1 MIELLKTSRV
11 ILYYNGAI
19 SALTLFLQHPDE
31 SVCTPSPLPLL
42 SSVLDDDEMPFSI
55 DHTAPTDIV
64 SAISNAMGLP
74 ANLLQAN
81 KGYREQVD
89 TPAGII
95 TVYLAQ
101 FNALDPP
108 RQLMAEKGCQ
118 FKTLTEL
125 RNRPPAEMELLRRAY
140 ALVMES

>member
-1 MIELLKTSRV
+1 MIELAKTSRV

-19 SALTLFLQHPDE
+19 SGLTLFVQHPDE
-31 SVCTPSPLPLL
+31 SVCTPSPLPTL
-42 SSVLDDDEMPFSI
+42 SSVLEEDEMSLNILNTPPAS
-55 DHTAPTDIV
+55 IV

-81 KGYREQVD
+81 TGYREQVD
-89 TPAGII
+89 TPGGII
-95 TVYLAQ
+95 TVYLAH

-108 RQLMAEKGCQ
+108 RQLMADKGCK
-118 FKTLTEL
+118 FRTLTEL

-140 ALVMES
+140 VLVMES

>member
-1 MIELLKTSRV
+1 MIELSESSRV

-31 SVCTPSPLPLL
+31 SVCSPSPLPAL
-42 SSVLDDDEMPFSI
+42 SSVLEEGKIPLTIALMAPADMAASI
-55 DHTAPTDIV
+55 SKI
-64 SAISNAMGLP
+64 MGLP
-74 ANLLQAN
+74 ADLLQAN
-81 KGYREQVD
+81 MGYREQVD
-89 TPAGII
+89 TPSGII
-95 TVYLAQ
+95 TVYLAY
-101 FNALDPP
+101 FNVLDPP
-108 RQLMAEKGCQ
+108 RQLMAEKGCK

>member
-19 SALTLFLQHPDE
+19 SALTLFVQHPDE
-31 SVCTPSPLPLL
+31 SVFSPSPLPAL
-42 SSVLDDDEMPFSI
+42 SSVLDDDVMPQNI
-55 DHTAPTDIV
+55 DLMAPAKIV
-64 SAISNAMGLP
+64 SAISKTMDLP
-74 ANLLQAN
+74 DNLLQATTA
-81 KGYREQVD
+81 YREQVD
-89 TPAGII
+89 TPDGII
-95 TVYLAQ
+95 TVYLAY

-108 RQLMAEKGCQ
+108 RQLMAEKGCK

>member
-1 MIELLKTSRV
+1 MNELFKTSRV

-31 SVCTPSPLPLL
+31 SVCAPSPLPAL
-42 SSVLDDDEMPFSI
+42 SSVLEEDEMTLNI
-55 DHTAPTDIV
+55 AHTAPATIV
-64 SAISNAMGLP
+64 SAISNAMALP
-74 ANLLQAN
+74 ANLLHADI
-81 KGYREQVD
+81 GYREQVD
-89 TPAGII
+89 TPGGVI
-95 TVYLAQ
+95 TVYLAR

-118 FKTLTEL
+118 FRTLTEL

-140 ALVMES
+140 ALIMES

>member
-1 MIELLKTSRV
+1 MIDLLKSSRV

-19 SALTLFLQHPDE
+19 SGLTLFVQHPDE
-31 SVCTPSPLPLL
+31 SVCTPSPLPAL
-42 SSVLDDDEMPFSI
+42 SSVIEPEEMPLNI
-55 DHTAPTDIV
+55 IHTLPEFIV
-64 SAISNAMGLP
+64 NAICKAMELP
-74 ANLLQAN
+74 EHILQAN
-81 KGYREQVD
+81 TAYREQVD
-89 TPAGII
+89 TPGGII

-108 RQLMAEKGCQ
+108 RQLMAEKGCK
-118 FKTLTEL
+118 FRTLTEL

>member
-1 MIELLKTSRV
+1 MNELLKTSRV

-31 SVCTPSPLPLL
+31 SVCAPSPLPAL
-42 SSVLDDDEMPFSI
+42 SSVLEEDEMTLNI
-55 DHTAPTDIV
+55 AHTAPATIV
-64 SAISNAMGLP
+64 SAISNAMALP
-74 ANLLQAN
+74 ANLLHADI
-81 KGYREQVD
+81 GYREQVD
-89 TPAGII
+89 TPGGVI
-95 TVYLAQ
+95 TVYLAR

-118 FKTLTEL
+118 FRTLTEL

-140 ALVMES
+140 ALIMES

>member
-1 MIELLKTSRV
+1 MIELAKSSRV

-19 SALTLFLQHPDE
+19 SALTLFVQHPHE
-31 SVCTPSPLPLL
+31 SVCTPSPLPAQ
-42 SSVLDDDEMPFSI
+42 SSVLEEDEMPLTI
-55 DHTAPTDIV
+55 ANIPPANVV

-74 ANLLQAN
+74 ANLLKAN
-81 KGYREQVD
+81 TGYREQVD
-89 TPAGII
+89 TAGGII

-108 RQLMAEKGCQ
+108 RQLMAEKGCK
-118 FKTLTEL
+118 FRTLTEL

>member
-1 MIELLKTSRV
+1 MIELSESSRV

-31 SVCTPSPLPLL
+31 RFCSPSPLPAL
-42 SSVLDDDEMPFSI
+42 SSVLEEGEMTLTISLM
-55 DHTAPTDIV
+55 APADMAA
-64 SAISNAMGLP
+64 AIGKIMGLP
-74 ANLLQAN
+74 TALLQAN
-81 KGYREQVD
+81 MGYREQVD
-89 TPAGII
+89 TPNGII
-95 TVYLAQ
+95 TVYMAY
-101 FNALDPP
+101 FNVLDPP
-108 RQLMAEKGCQ
+108 RQLMAEKGCK

>member
-1 MIELLKTSRV
+1 MIELSKSSRV

-19 SALTLFLQHPDE
+19 SALTLFVQHPGE
-31 SVCTPSPLPLL
+31 SVCAPSPLPAL
-42 SSVLDDDEMPFSI
+42 SSVLEEDEMPLNI
-55 DHTAPTDIV
+55 AHTAPADIV
-64 SAISNAMGLP
+64 SAISKAMGLP

-81 KGYREQVD
+81 VGYREQVD
-89 TPAGII
+89 TPGGII
-95 TVYLAQ
+95 TVYLAK

-118 FKTLTEL
+118 FRTLTEL
-125 RNRPPAEMELLRRAY
+125 RTRPPAEMELLRRAY

>member
-1 MIELLKTSRV
+1 MIEILESTRT

-19 SALTLFLQHPDE
+19 SALTLFLQHPGE
-31 SVCTPSPLPLL
+31 SVCTPSPLPAL
-42 SSVLDDDEMPFSI
+42 SSVLEDDVMPQTI
-55 DHTAPTDIV
+55 DLMAPAKIV
-64 SAISNAMGLP
+64 RAISKTMGLDED
-74 ANLLQAN
+74 LLQAN
-81 KGYREQVD
+81 TAYRQQVD
-89 TPAGII
+89 APGGII
-95 TVYLAQ
+95 TVYLAR
-101 FNALDPP
+101 FNVLDPP

>member
-31 SVCTPSPLPLL
+31 SVCTPSPLPAL
-42 SSVLDDDEMPFSI
+42 SSVLEEDDTPLTI
-55 DHTAPTDIV
+55 ALRAPADMV
-64 SAISNAMGLP
+64 ASISNAMGLP

-81 KGYREQVD
+81 MAYRELVD
-89 TPAGII
+89 TPGGII
-95 TVYLAQ
+95 TVYLAR

-108 RQLMAEKGCQ
+108 RQLMSEKGCK
-118 FKTLTEL
+118 FRTLTEL
-125 RNRPPAEMELLRRAY
+125 RNRPTAEMELLRRAY

>member
-1 MIELLKTSRV
+1 MIELSESSRV

-31 SVCTPSPLPLL
+31 SVCSPSPLPAL
-42 SSVLDDDEMPFSI
+42 SSVLEEGKIPLTIALM
-55 DHTAPTDIV
+55 APADMAATIRK
-64 SAISNAMGLP
+64 SMGLP
-74 ANLLQAN
+74 ADLLQAN
-81 KGYREQVD
+81 MGYREQVD
-89 TPAGII
+89 TPNGII
-95 TVYLAQ
+95 TVYLAY
-101 FNALDPP
+101 FNVLDPP
-108 RQLMAEKGCQ
+108 RQLMAEKGCK

>member
-1 MIELLKTSRV
+1 MNELFKTSRV

-31 SVCTPSPLPLL
+31 SVCAPSPLPTL
-42 SSVLDDDEMPFSI
+42 SSVLEEDEMTLNI
-55 DHTAPTDIV
+55 AHTAPATIV
-64 SAISNAMGLP
+64 SAISNAMALP
-74 ANLLQAN
+74 ANLLHADI
-81 KGYREQVD
+81 GYREQVD
-89 TPAGII
+89 TPGGVI
-95 TVYLAQ
+95 TVYLAR

-118 FKTLTEL
+118 FRTLTEL

-140 ALVMES
+140 ALIMES

>member
-1 MIELLKTSRV
+1 MSELLKLSRV

-19 SALTLFLQHPDE
+19 SGLTLFVQHPDA
-31 SVCTPSPLPLL
+31 SVCAPSPLPAL
-42 SSVLDDDEMPFSI
+42 SSVLDDDEMPLDI
-55 DHTAPTDIV
+55 AHTAPADIV
-64 SAISNAMGLP
+64 SAISHAMGLP

-81 KGYREQVD
+81 TGYREQVY
-89 TPAGII
+89 TPEGLI

-101 FNALDPP
+101 FNKLDPP

-118 FKTLTEL
+118 LRTLTEL

>member
-31 SVCTPSPLPLL
+31 SVCTPSPLPAL
-42 SSVLDDDEMPFSI
+42 SSVLEEDETPLTI
-55 DHTAPTDIV
+55 ALRAPADMV
-64 SAISNAMGLP
+64 ASISNAMGLP

-81 KGYREQVD
+81 MAYRELVD
-89 TPAGII
+89 TPGGII
-95 TVYLAQ
+95 TVYLAR

-108 RQLMAEKGCQ
+108 RQLISEKGCK
-118 FKTLTEL
+118 FRILTEL

>member
-1 MIELLKTSRV
+1 MIELLKSSRV

-19 SALTLFLQHPDE
+19 SGLTLFVQHPDE
-31 SVCTPSPLPLL
+31 SVCTPSPLPAL
-42 SSVLDDDEMPFSI
+42 SSALEDDVMPQNI
-55 DHTAPTDIV
+55 DLMAPAKIV

-81 KGYREQVD
+81 AGYREQVD
-89 TPAGII
+89 SPGGII

-101 FNALDPP
+101 FKALDPP
-108 RQLMAEKGCQ
+108 RQLMTEKGCK